1 MSEKRSLESHI
12 SADLPIKRR
21 EEDRLNRGAF
31 ADALANVIRS
41 WRGKPSLVVGLFG
54 DWGSGKSSLKNLILE
69 SLDHEGGDRLQ
80 VVEFSPWQVSGLE
93 LLSEM
98 FFRAIGKALGKTGP
112 SDEKVVKRRVARWKM
127 YSGILSIGATV
138 ARAYRSAWPPA
149 DHVTLG
155 LTSTAVAVEGIA
167 AVTKAGAEAVEAEG
181 VVDSLTLSELKE
193 QIREDLMTLGS
204 PILVVLDDID
214 RLTKEEIRHVL
225 QLVKA
230 NADFPNIMYLVLA
243 QKDSVI
249 RALRDVAPDNPEAYL
264 EKIVQVTF
272 DVPVVNRKQL
282 QGVLLEGLNELLN
295 EPALEERFS
304 AEYWGALSPHLFS
317 LFRNLRDVN
326 RFLGGLAFHIQLFRN
341 GNIFEVNPIDL
352 ITLEAIRLF
361 EPRLYKRMPQE
372 KEVLTPLPRWARNKR
387 EEEDKQRIEALI
399 SLASEENKDAIR
411 NAIGELFPPTN
422 LTKGLRFRGDD
433 IESKWFR
440 QLRVCSYQAF
450 DRYFQLATPEG
461 DVSQS
466 DIEELIGNMGD
477 IKALDQT
484 FSKLVDH
491 DLLDVMLAR
500 ISSLKETLPLVHAS
514 TFLTALFQVK
524 PKGRRRYGFLE
535 SSPRDQVVS
544 ITYWYLERFTE
555 EERLRVLEEAI
566 GQTRGIE
573 FAIAAVGILAHPQEP
588 QSRTLPFF
596 EQEESRERLN
606 QAALAAIVRAT
617 SADSGISPEA
627 VLPTVGFWTMFDQP
641 AAARWLATYLQNR
654 SAVKNYLESVI
665 TTSEG
670 TGGSRRYIQIRSFER
685 TISVEEL
692 EGRVRQ
698 YLTGDLSAEEA
709 DLVRQ
714 FHRGVK
720 RRADGKEHHPLGMF
734 DDDEDA

>member
-1 MSEKRSLESHI
+1 MPEKRSLESHV

-21 EEDRLNRGAF
+21 EEDRLNRSAF
-31 ADALANVIRS
+31 ADALANVIQS

-69 SLDHEGGDRLQ
+69 SLDHERGDKLQ

-98 FFRAIGKALGKTGP
+98 FFREIGKALGKTGP
-112 SDEKVVKRRVARWKM
+112 SDEKIVKRRVARWKM

-138 ARAYRSAWPPA
+138 ARAYRSALPHT
-149 DHVTLG
+149 DHVSLG

-193 QIREDLMTLGS
+193 QIREDLRTLDR

-214 RLTKEEIRHVL
+214 RLTKEEIRHTL

-230 NADFPNIMYLVLA
+230 NADFPNIIYLILA

-264 EKIVQVTF
+264 EKIIQVTF

-304 AEYWGALSPHLFS
+304 AAYWSALSPHLFS

-326 RFLGGLAFHIQLFRN
+326 RFLGGLAFHIRLFRN
-341 GNIFEVNPIDL
+341 GNTFEVNPIDL

-361 EPRLYKRMPQE
+361 EPNLYKRMPQE
-372 KEVLTPLPRWARNKR
+372 KEVLTPLPRWTRDKR

-399 SLASEENKDAIR
+399 SLASQENKDAIR

-422 LTKGLRFRGDD
+422 LTKGLRFHGDD

-461 DVSQS
+461 DVSQA
-466 DIEELIGNMGD
+466 DIDELIANMRD
-477 IKALDQT
+477 VEALDRIFT
-484 FSKLVDH
+484 RLVDR

-500 ISSLKETLPLVHAS
+500 ISSLKETLPLEHAS
-514 TFLTALFQVK
+514 TFLAALFQMK
-524 PKGRRRYGFLE
+524 PKDRRYGFLD
-535 SSPRDQVVS
+535 SSPKQQVVS
-544 ITYWYLERFTE
+544 ITYWYLQRLTQ
-555 EERLRVLEEAI
+555 EERLRVLEEALD
-566 GQTRGIE
+566 QTRGIE
-573 FAIAAVGILAHPQEP
+573 YAIAAVGILAHPQEP

-606 QAALAAIVRAT
+606 QAAFAAIVRAM
-617 SADSGISPEA
+617 SADSGISPET
-627 VLPTVGFWTMFDQP
+627 VLPTMGFWSRFDQP
-641 AAARWLATYLQNR
+641 AAAEWLAAYLQNR
-654 SAVKNYLESVI
+654 SAVLNFLESVI

-670 TGGSRRYIQIRSFER
+670 TGGSRRYIQIRSFEH
-685 TISVEEL
+685 TISIEEL
-692 EGRVRQ
+692 EGRVKQ
-698 YLTGDLSAEEA
+698 YMTGDLSAEEA
-709 DLVRQ
+709 DLVRL
-714 FHRGVK
+714 FHAGVK
-720 RRADGKEHHPLGMF
+720 RRTDGKEHQPLGMF